1 MDVSAD
7 KCWELVLQ
15 RVNQQIV
22 NDCKLDLEPIKR
34 VIDGLEMCGL
44 SYPAVVQVILQYL
57 KIYKKNIFI
66 VIISFIIQYLNLVFI
81 TGD

>member
-22 NDCKLDLEPIKR
+22 NDGKLGLEPIKR
-34 VIDGLEMCGL
+34 VIDGLEMYGL
-44 SYPAVVQVILQYL
+44 SYPAIVQVILQY
-57 KIYKKNIFI
+57 F
-66 VIISFIIQYLNLVFI
+66 
-81 TGD
+81 